1 MEQMPSNDPVMGSK
15 PGVAGWFQ
23 VWKTAVT
30 KPNEQTFIDLT
41 EDPAATPKTAY
52 LWVFIAGTV
61 SAIFQA
67 ILQTIYTATGTMPQI
82 PIPGLEE
89 YMPQAVGDPGTAGVT
104 LLVTLCLSPIAG
116 AVYVLFFALGVAIV
130 QWIAKLFGGVGTYDK
145 LLYAIAAISVPFTI
159 LAAALTLL
167 GAIPYVGFCFG
178 IISFAAGI
186 YALVLQ
192 VTAVKGV
199 NRFGWGPA
207 IGSVIIPGL
216 VIFTLC
222 CCLMIGLVSL
232 LGPVVS
238 STFQELQ
245 QFAP

>member
-1 MEQMPSNDPVMGSK
+1 MEQIPSNEPVMGSK
-15 PGVAGWFQ
+15 PGIAGWFQ

-30 KPNEQTFIDLT
+30 KPNEQTFINLN

-52 LWVFIAGTV
+52 LWVFIAGTI

-67 ILQTIYTATGTMPQI
+67 ILQAIYTATGTTPQI

-104 LLVTLCLSPIAG
+104 LLITLCLSPIAG

-145 LLYAIAAISVPFTI
+145 LLYAMAAISVPFT
-159 LAAALTLL
+159 LLSAVFLLL
-167 GAIPYVGFCFG
+167 GAIPFVGFCVSILSFG
-178 IISFAAGI
+178 IGI

-192 VTAVKGV
+192 VMAVKGI

-207 IGSVIIPGL
+207 IGSVLIPGL

-222 CCLMIGLVSL
+222 CCLIFGLVSL
-232 LGPVVS
+232 LAPVFS

-245 QFAP
+245 QLAP

>member
-1 MEQMPSNDPVMGSK
+1 MEQMPSNEPVMGSK
-15 PGVAGWFQ
+15 PGIAGWFQ

-30 KPNEQTFIDLT
+30 KPNEQTFINLT

-52 LWVFIAGTV
+52 LWVFIAGTI

-67 ILQTIYTATGTMPQI
+67 ILQAIYTATGTTPQI

-104 LLVTLCLSPIAG
+104 LLITLCLSPIAG

-145 LLYAIAAISVPFTI
+145 LLYAMAAISVPFT
-159 LAAALTLL
+159 LLSAVFLLL
-167 GAIPYVGFCFG
+167 GAIPFVGFCVSILSFG
-178 IISFAAGI
+178 IGI

-192 VTAVKGV
+192 VMAVKGI

-207 IGSVIIPGL
+207 IGSVLIPGL

-222 CCLMIGLVSL
+222 CCLIFGLVSL
-232 LGPVVS
+232 LAPVFS

-245 QFAP
+245 QLAP